1 MFVLVVNVASLT
13 LQLIIPHLKVKD
25 HYKERLEKQKS
36 KHEAEI
42 KSAEEKYQKK
52 TQRWSDQLEKVKL
65 KMMEEGQQWEDRLR
79 KLDDELSS
87 ANDRIYLQKKKIR
100 DLVQKQIDESYE
112 VATQVQNYEDSFLD
126 KNKDIRAKLKKAL
139 SDKRAAERQ
148 SRKDKQLAQS
158 RLAKW
163 HEERERRRTAEDY
176 AAQEAKVAAAL
187 KLTVAS
193 YIARVESDQKK
204 KRRMKKEWDDE
215 AAARKRGGGR
225 RWPIWVVQLI
235 CELLVCGTSPQAIG
249 PSIKIMYETLYGEK
263 TEEEPP
269 SVNFIRQC
277 RVVVEIMGET
287 VTALKLASA
296 DSWKQLWTD
305 ATTRRQIPFTA
316 LIIGLLG
323 DEEDI
328 DPVIVSSCIFMDDE
342 RSETQADGIVD
353 KVSFELAP
361 FCLVQKF
368 SNTYHSVR

>member
-1 MFVLVVNVASLT
+1 MKSKYESRDELS
-13 LQLIIPHLKVKD
+13 QQKHLKKVER
-25 HYKERLEKQKS
+25 YKQELGKVR
-36 KHEAEI
+36 A
-42 KSAEEKYQKK
+42 
-52 TQRWSDQLEKVKL
+52 QLDNVELHWKN
-65 KMMEEGQQWEDRLR
+65 KMR
-79 KLDDELSS
+79 KLDEELST
-87 ANDRIYLQKKKIR
+87 ANDVVVAHKSKYRRLMQ
-100 DLVQKQIDESYE
+100 QQMDEAKE
-112 VATQVQNYEDSFLD
+112 FATQVQNYEESFLQENND
-126 KNKDIRAKLKKAL
+126 LRAQLKKAL
-139 SDKRAAERQ
+139 SDKRAAIRQ

-193 YIARVESDQKK
+193 YIARVESDQKT

-305 ATTRRQIPFTA
+305 ATTCRQIPFTA

-353 KVSFELAP
+353 KVSFVLAP
-361 FCLVQKF
+361 FYLVQKF

>member
-1 MFVLVVNVASLT
+1 MG
-13 LQLIIPHLKVKD
+13 
-25 HYKERLEKQKS
+25 R
-36 KHEAEI
+36 
-42 KSAEEKYQKK
+42 
-52 TQRWSDQLEKVKL
+52 
-65 KMMEEGQQWEDRLR
+65 
-79 KLDDELSS
+79 
-87 ANDRIYLQKKKIR
+87 
-100 DLVQKQIDESYE
+100 
-112 VATQVQNYEDSFLD
+112 
-126 KNKDIRAKLKKAL
+126 
-139 SDKRAAERQ
+139 
-148 SRKDKQLAQS
+148 
-158 RLAKW
+158 
-163 HEERERRRTAEDY
+163 
-176 AAQEAKVAAAL
+176 
-187 KLTVAS
+187 
-193 YIARVESDQKK
+193 
-204 KRRMKKEWDDE
+204 
-215 AAARKRGGGR
+215 RGGSSQKM
-225 RWPIWVVQLI
+225 RWEAMADLG
-235 CELLVCGTSPQAIG
+235 CTTYLRTSCVWHLPQAIG